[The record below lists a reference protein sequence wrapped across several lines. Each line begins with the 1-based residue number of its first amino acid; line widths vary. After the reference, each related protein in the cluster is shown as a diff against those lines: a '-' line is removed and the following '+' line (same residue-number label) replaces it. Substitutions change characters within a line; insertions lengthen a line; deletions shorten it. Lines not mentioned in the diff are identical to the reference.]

1 MIHDPELKQIYARLR
16 IRLERRRG
24 LRESLEWFAL
34 LRALTEL
41 EIADSYTPAARE
53 AEERAEALEF
63 PGADSRYEPL
73 PE

>member
-16 IRLERRRG
+16 IRLERLRSS
-24 LRESLEWFAL
+24 RESMQWYAL
-34 LRALTEL
+34 LRCLTEL

-53 AEERAEALEF
+53 AEERAELLEF
-63 PGADSRYEPL
+63 PDADSRYEPL